1 MKILT
6 INGKL
11 KLKFFIDYFKNALI
25 QLINYEPTLENINGL
40 KFKCYVG
47 IDSNDDYDII
57 DVIRILVKY
66 CSNFK
71 LEVDENGYYERDCS
85 PYFIKSIYYSWDG
98 KNLKICFKDY
108 FGSLCEDVNF
118 LLD

>member
-11 KLKFFIDYFKNALI
+11 KSSIDDFKKVLF
-25 QLINYEPTLENINGL
+25 QLINYEPTLDITNDL
-40 KFKCYVG
+40 KIKCYIG

-57 DVIRILVKY
+57 DVIRVLVKH

-71 LEVDENGYYERDCS
+71 MEVDENNYYENDCS
-85 PYFIKSIYYSWDG
+85 PYFIRSIYYRWDG
-98 KNLKICFKDY
+98 KNLKRCFKDY
-108 FGSLCEDVNF
+108 FGTLSEDVNF

>member
-1 MKILT
+1 MKTLT

-11 KLKFFIDYFKNALI
+11 KTSIDDFKKALF
-25 QLINYEPTLENINGL
+25 QLINYEPTLDSTNDL
-40 KFKCYVG
+40 QFKCYIG
-47 IDSNDDYDII
+47 INSNDDYDVI
-57 DVIRILVKY
+57 DVVRFLVKH

-71 LEVDENGYYERDCS
+71 MEIDENGYYESD
-85 PYFIKSIYYSWDG
+85 PYFIRSIYYRWDG
-98 KNLKICFKDY
+98 KNLKKCFKDY